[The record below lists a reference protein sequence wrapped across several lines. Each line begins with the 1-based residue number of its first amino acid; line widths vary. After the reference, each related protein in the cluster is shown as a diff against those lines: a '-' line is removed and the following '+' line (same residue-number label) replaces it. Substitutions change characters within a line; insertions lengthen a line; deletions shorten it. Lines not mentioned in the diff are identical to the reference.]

1 MNTQMFLS
9 ADVLSKVDTTA
20 ATDNSLVDIAAAA
33 KNRADWE
40 QIIDHCII
48 EWGSCIIEWGKNP
61 PGSDEDDFEPP
72 ARPTIDLARDIVRY
86 CRDRGL
92 VAPQRVVPDG
102 TGGIAFEFTEGDSF
116 TTLQIYEDRSVE
128 LLLFKDCH
136 LVERRPL

>member
-1 MNTQMFLS
+1 MTTLNTPSFLS
-9 ADVLSKVDTTA
+9 SGVLSKVDTKA
-20 ATDNSLVDIAAAA
+20 ATDNSLVDLAAVA

-48 EWGSCIIEWGKNP
+48 EWGKNP
-61 PGSDEDDFEPP
+61 PQSEEEDFEPP
-72 ARPTIDLARDIVRY
+72 AKPIIDLAGEVVRY
-86 CRDRGL
+86 CRNRGL

-136 LVERRPL
+136 LVERHLF

>member
-1 MNTQMFLS
+1 MTTLNTRSFLS
-9 ADVLSKVDTTA
+9 SDVLSKVDTKA

-40 QIIDHCII
+40 RIIDR
-48 EWGSCIIEWGKNP
+48 CIIEWGKNP

-72 ARPTIDLARDIVRY
+72 ARAIIDLAHDIVRY

-116 TTLQIYEDRSVE
+116 TTLQIYEDRSAE

-136 LVERRPL
+136 LVERYLL